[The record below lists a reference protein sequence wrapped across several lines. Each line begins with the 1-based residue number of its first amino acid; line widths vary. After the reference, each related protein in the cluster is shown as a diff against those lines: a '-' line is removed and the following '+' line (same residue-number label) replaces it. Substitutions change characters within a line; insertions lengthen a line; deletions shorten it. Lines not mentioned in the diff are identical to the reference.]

1 MMEEVKQSIIKLL
14 CMFLNYRAPE
24 MNIHLTGDAGA
35 RLSKL
40 KDKYTLPWT
49 SLEQN
54 LKEWQID
61 MINWPEDVK
70 RTDSIKGIHGLTDK
84 EVKILWDAIHA
95 TDPEKKLQFRR
106 TGSTG
111 DSRKRRADALDGDD
125 SEGQSRASKSLR
137 VNENGFPFI
146 IWNP

>member
-1 MMEEVKQSIIKLL
+1 
-14 CMFLNYRAPE
+14 
-24 MNIHLTGDAGA
+24 
-35 RLSKL
+35 
-40 KDKYTLPWT
+40 
-49 SLEQN
+49 
-54 LKEWQID
+54 

-95 TDPEKKLQFRR
+95 ADPEKKLQFRH

-111 DSRKRRADALDGDD
+111 DSRKRRADALDGDN

-137 VNENGFPFI
+137 VNENGSQFI
-146 IWNP
+146 VWNPMVS